1 MLILNRL
8 TTPPLNQFLT
18 LSVPSSVPTTV
29 SLPSVV
35 PITAEL
41 SVKAEGRLCIV
52 LAAKHRRT
60 DFYPIRHI
68 YRSYPNRYSIRVNC
82 N

>member
-41 SVKAEGRLCIV
+41 SVKAEGRLCII

-60 DFYPIRHI
+60 DFLPDPTYLPILPEPLFYP
-68 YRSYPNRYSIRVNC
+68 S
-82 N
+82 